1 MIRKLFNQGALFFE
15 SIHEK
20 SIEILDILKS
30 FPKLANAMK
39 REYFFLYFLVTS
51 HILRYELIEIHTGN
65 KIIPVIDHNLNTEG
79 GALSNVSG

>member
-1 MIRKLFNQGALFFE
+1 MN
-15 SIHEK
+15 
-20 SIEILDILKS
+20 LKG
-30 FPKLANAMK
+30 
-39 REYFFLYFLVTS
+39 EYFFLYFLVTS